1 MITRYFNQYNVL
13 FAGWAIG
20 NDERNWKYRL
30 SIYYVKQ
37 FDTGT
42 YTCTTSRDI
51 NNTVTLRVSGKQKH
65 KQQIK
70 LVFS

>member
-1 MITRYFNQYNVL
+1 MIIIITLTIFMI
-13 FAGWAIG
+13 FSGWAIG

-42 YTCTTSRDI
+42 YTCTTSRGV
-51 NNTVTLRVSGKQKH
+51 NNTITLRVSGKAK
-65 KQQIK
+65 
-70 LVFS
+70 FSKI

>member
-1 MITRYFNQYNVL
+1 M

-37 FDTGT
+37 FDTGA
-42 YTCTTSRDI
+42 YTCTTSRGA
-51 NNTVTLRVSGKQKH
+51 NNTITLRVSGLH
-65 KQQIK
+65 KFTYIDNNNFQVYCNK
-70 LVFS
+70 